1 MHDKPLSKLA
11 GHLLNRRAGASR
23 PARHR
28 VAPDA
33 FGLEE
38 AKVLR
43 FTDGTLD
50 AAGEQRLAEEV
61 AEILPLNWS
70 LTYRG
75 KERLHAVVEHLGG
88 ESGLLR
94 WLDRHPGLPRLT
106 ARLVALTSTL
116 DRYSEDADVVEALCS
131 LRAQNPP
138 PAELEGVLP
147 PDTDAETLS
156 AVSYRIE
163 ELLFER
169 HPQDAARLALAATDW
184 LRNIARQAT
193 SASGQV
199 GEMGD
204 LMAHLHRDIDEAG
217 AET

>member
-1 MHDKPLSKLA
+1 MHDKPLSELA

-23 PARHR
+23 PARHH
-28 VAPDA
+28 VAPDR
-33 FGLEE
+33 FGLDEE
-38 AKVLR
+38 KVLR

-50 AAGEQRLAEEV
+50 AAEEQRLAEEV
-61 AEILPLNWS
+61 AELLPLNWS

-88 ESGLLR
+88 ESELLR
-94 WLDRHPGLPRLT
+94 WLDRHPGPPRLT

-116 DRYSEDADVVEALCS
+116 DRYSEDADVVEALRS
-131 LRAQNPP
+131 LRAESPL

-169 HPQDAARLALAATDW
+169 HPQGAARLALAATDW
-184 LRNIARQAT
+184 VRDAARRAP
-193 SASGQV
+193 SASAQV
-199 GEMGD
+199 GELGD
-204 LMAHLHRDIDEAG
+204 LMAHLHQDISEAD
-217 AET
+217 AKV